1 MWEEILKWKGVLGA
15 CAWAQ
20 GTLTAPWS
28 GQARSR
34 PLRSPPFCSADGQ
47 SGGAGQ
53 ESCRLRDT
61 VELEVCCGPGGA
73 GVLTPQQV
81 LAGQTRWVD
90 QGSV

>member
-1 MWEEILKWKGVLGA
+1 MERGPGCLCLGT
-15 CAWAQ
+15 
-20 GTLTAPWS
+20 GDTDSTLVGS
-28 GQARSR
+28 GWVPSSQV
-34 PLRSPPFCSADGQ
+34 SALLFG
-47 SGGAGQ
+47 GWTVWGAGQ